1 MIPQFLGGS
10 EKRGGWQKLPLFKRD
25 TLPPTTWLGTAT
37 HFHLWCDIWQMW
49 IVSLKLLKTT
59 SSVLKMDFEI
69 KRQLVCVTKVWLYVS
84 TWPCLFTTKPREF
97 KLILIC
103 EISQIFVW
111 RNKAFIFF
119 KRVTSYF
126 SRKPGSIEID
136 SHWWWKFRCWISV
149 HIIIYWIIWRID
161 LEQGKRIHVSI
172 LLTQTNLT
180 TNQKRRSQRESTTVG
195 LIIISFLIPVIAL
208 SGVNP
213 RPVMIPAEQDSGALD
228 GPWFHHWQTLTQSG
242 LMLSVRA
249 PDNSPIFGWEWKTG
263 WVTKIALI

>member
-1 MIPQFLGGS
+1 MWHVTDVDFFNEIVENHIESIGNGFWN
-10 EKRGGWQKLPLFKRD
+10 K
-25 TLPPTTWLGTAT
+25 TPTCLR
-37 HFHLWCDIWQMW
+37 HQ
-49 IVSLKLLKTT
+49 
-59 SSVLKMDFEI
+59 
-69 KRQLVCVTKVWLYVS
+69 VWLYVS
-84 TWPCLFTTKPREF
+84 TFDNVCLPSNQESLSWSLFVRLHKF
-97 KLILIC
+97 LFG
-103 EISQIFVW
+103 EIRLSS
-111 RNKAFIFF
+111 FF

-228 GPWFHHWQTLTQSG
+228 GPWFHHW
-242 LMLSVRA
+242 
-249 PDNSPIFGWEWKTG
+249 
-263 WVTKIALI
+263 